1 MKDSEIRVRYAPSP
15 TGSLHVGGVRTALFN
30 WLFARKNSG
39 VFVLRIEDTDLER
52 STEESVEQLKRSLRW
67 IGLDWDE
74 GPEVGGPYPPYRQ
87 TERFDLYREAAK
99 ELLDS
104 GAAYYDF
111 ATPEE
116 LNAWREKVRAA
127 GRQPIYRGGPYRE
140 MDPEEV
146 RRKVEAGEPH
156 TVRFKTPREGQTVV
170 EDIIRGPVT
179 FENANL
185 EDFVLMKSTDTPT
198 YNFAAVVDDAQMRI
212 SHVIRG
218 PVTFENANLED
229 FVLMKSTDTPTY
241 NFAAVVD
248 DAQMRISH
256 VIRGDDH
263 LSNTPRQILIYRALG
278 NELPAFAHVPQV
290 LGPDKKK
297 LSKRHGAASV
307 EDFAAQGIL
316 PEALFNYL
324 ALLGAGY
331 AADEE
336 IFTPEELAERF
347 RIDRVSGNPAI
358 FDEGKLLAINQVYI
372 RRKGPEELALIAAPM
387 LVESGA
393 ATQEELERDMPRLT
407 KIMDLLKERIS
418 RVTDIPDA
426 IGYFYGASLDY
437 DPVEFEKQL
446 GKKFVREN
454 LPELYE
460 RLAALPDWTEESIEE
475 CVRGLAAEKEKGA
488 RHLIHPLRFATTGRT
503 VSAGLF
509 ETMQLL
515 GRKRC
520 LLRIKD
526 ALEKMQ
532 RLPV

>member
-1 MKDSEIRVRYAPSP
+1 MDASEIRVRYAPSP
-15 TGSLHVGGVRTALFN
+15 TGMLHVGGVRTALFN
-30 WLFARKNSG
+30 WLFARKNDG

-52 STEESVEQLKRSLRW
+52 STEESVEQLERSLRW
-67 IGLDWDE
+67 IGLEWDE

-99 ELLDS
+99 ELLQS

-116 LNAWREKVRAA
+116 LGAFREKARTE
-127 GRQPIYRGGPYRE
+127 GRQPIYIGGEYRD

-146 RRKVEAGEPH
+146 RKRIEAGEPH
-156 TVRFKTPREGQTVV
+156 TVRFKTPREGKTIV
-170 EDIIRGPVT
+170 EDMIRGPVT
-179 FENANL
+179 FDNANL
-185 EDFVLMKSTDTPT
+185 EDFVLMKSSDTPT
-198 YNFAAVVDDAQMRI
+198 YNFAAAVDDA
-212 SHVIRG
+212 
-218 PVTFENANLED
+218 
-229 FVLMKSTDTPTY
+229 LMK
-241 NFAAVVD
+241 
-248 DAQMRISH
+248 ISH

-263 LSNTPRQILIYRALG
+263 LSNTPRQILIYNALG
-278 NELPAFAHVPQV
+278 RGLPAFAHVPQV
-290 LGPDKKK
+290 LGPDTKK

-347 RIDRVSGNPAI
+347 RIDRVSGNPAV

-372 RRKGPEELALIAAPM
+372 RRQTPEELAMLAAPM

-393 ATQEELERDMPRLT
+393 ATTDELQRDMPRLT
-407 KIMDLLKERIS
+407 EIMDLLKERLS
-418 RVTDIPDA
+418 RTTDIPDA
-426 IGYFYGASLDY
+426 VGYFYGGKLDY
-437 DPVEFEKQL
+437 DSSEFEKQL
-446 GKKFVREN
+446 GKEFVREN
-454 LPELYE
+454 LPELKE
-460 RLAALPDWTEESIEE
+460 RLAALPEWTEEAIEE
-475 CVRGLAAEKEKGA
+475 TVRGLAAEKEKGA
-488 RHLIHPLRFATTGRT
+488 RHLIHPVRFATTGRT

-515 GRKRC
+515 GRERC
-520 LLRIKD
+520 LLRLED
-526 ALEKMQ
+526 AIQKMK

>member
-1 MKDSEIRVRYAPSP
+1 MDASEIRVRYAPSP
-15 TGSLHVGGVRTALFN
+15 TGMLHVGGVRTALFN
-30 WLFARKNSG
+30 WLFARKNDG

-67 IGLDWDE
+67 IGLEWDE
-74 GPEVGGPYPPYRQ
+74 GPEVGGPYTPYRQ

-99 ELLDS
+99 KLLDS
-104 GAAYYDF
+104 GDAYYDF

-116 LNAWREKVRAA
+116 LGAFREKARAE
-127 GRQPIYRGGPYRE
+127 GRQPIYTGGEYRD

-146 RRKVEAGEPH
+146 RKKIEAGEPY
-156 TVRFKTPREGQTVV
+156 TVRFKTPRGGQTVV
-170 EDIIRGPVT
+170 EDMIRGPVT

-185 EDFVLMKSTDTPT
+185 EDFVLMKSSDTPT
-198 YNFAAVVDDAQMRI
+198 YNFAAAVDDA
-212 SHVIRG
+212 
-218 PVTFENANLED
+218 L
-229 FVLMKSTDTPTY
+229 
-241 NFAAVVD
+241 
-248 DAQMRISH
+248 MRISH

-278 NELPAFAHVPQV
+278 RGLPAFAHVPQV

-347 RIDRVSGNPAI
+347 RIDRVSGNPAV

-372 RRKGPEELALIAAPM
+372 RRQTPEELAMLAAPM
-387 LVESGA
+387 LVESAA
-393 ATQEELERDMPRLT
+393 ATTEELQHDMPRLT
-407 KIMDLLKERIS
+407 EIMDLLKERLS
-418 RVTDIPDA
+418 RTTDIPDA
-426 IGYFYGASLDY
+426 VGYFYGGKLDY
-437 DPVEFEKQL
+437 DSSEFEKQL
-446 GKKFVREN
+446 GKEFVREN
-454 LPELYE
+454 LPELKE
-460 RLAALPDWTEESIEE
+460 RLAALPEWTEEAIEE
-475 CVRGLAAEKEKGA
+475 TVRGLAAEKEKGA

-515 GRKRC
+515 GRERC
-520 LLRIKD
+520 LLRLED
-526 ALEKMQ
+526 AIQKMQ

>member
-1 MKDSEIRVRYAPSP
+1 MDASEIRVRYAPSP
-15 TGSLHVGGVRTALFN
+15 TGMLHVGGVRTALFN
-30 WLFARKNSG
+30 WLFARKNDG

-67 IGLDWDE
+67 IGLEWDE

-99 ELLDS
+99 KLLNS

-116 LNAWREKVRAA
+116 LDAFREKARAER
-127 GRQPIYRGGPYRE
+127 RQPIYKGGEYRD
-140 MDPEEV
+140 MDPEEA
-146 RRKVEAGEPH
+146 RRKVEAGESH

-170 EDIIRGPVT
+170 EDMIRGAVT

-198 YNFAAVVDDAQMRI
+198 YNFAAAVDDAQMR
-212 SHVIRG
+212 
-218 PVTFENANLED
+218 
-229 FVLMKSTDTPTY
+229 M
-241 NFAAVVD
+241 
-248 DAQMRISH
+248 SH

-263 LSNTPRQILIYRALG
+263 LSNTPRQILIHEALG

-290 LGPDKKK
+290 LGPDRKK

-347 RIDRVSGNPAI
+347 RIDRVSGNPAV

-372 RRKGPEELALIAAPM
+372 RRKSPEELALIAAPI

-393 ATQEELERDMPRLT
+393 ATKEELERGMPRLT

-418 RVTDIPDA
+418 RTTDIPDA
-426 IGYFYGASLDY
+426 VGYFYGEKLDY
-437 DPVEFEKQL
+437 DAQEFEKQL
-446 GKKFVREN
+446 GKEFVREN
-454 LPELYE
+454 LPELYG
-460 RLAALPDWTEESIEE
+460 RLAALPEWTEESIEE
-475 CVRGLAAEKEKGA
+475 CVRGLAAEREKGA

-509 ETMQLL
+509 ETMALL
-515 GRKRC
+515 GRERC
-520 LLRIKD
+520 LLRLED
-526 ALEKMQ
+526 AIGKMQ
-532 RLPV
+532 TLPV

>member
-1 MKDSEIRVRYAPSP
+1 MDDSRIRVRYAPSP
-15 TGSLHVGGVRTALFN
+15 TGMLHVGGVRTALFN
-30 WLFARKNSG
+30 WLFARKNDG

-52 STEESVEQLKRSLRW
+52 STEESVEQLERSLRW
-67 IGLDWDE
+67 IGLEWDE

-99 ELLDS
+99 ELLQS

-116 LNAWREKVRAA
+116 LGAFREKARAA
-127 GRQPIYRGGPYRE
+127 GRQPIYRGGEYRD

-146 RRKVEAGEPH
+146 RKKIEAGEPY
-156 TVRFKTPREGQTVV
+156 TVRFKTPREGKTVV
-170 EDIIRGPVT
+170 EDMIRGPVT

-185 EDFVLMKSTDTPT
+185 EDFVLMKSSDTPT
-198 YNFAAVVDDAQMRI
+198 YNFAAAVDDA
-212 SHVIRG
+212 
-218 PVTFENANLED
+218 L
-229 FVLMKSTDTPTY
+229 
-241 NFAAVVD
+241 
-248 DAQMRISH
+248 MRISH

-278 NELPAFAHVPQV
+278 RELPAFAHVPQV

-336 IFTPEELAERF
+336 IFTPEELAVRF
-347 RIDRVSGNPAI
+347 RIDRVSGNPAV

-372 RRKGPEELALIAAPM
+372 RRQTPEELAMLAAPM

-393 ATQEELERDMPRLT
+393 ATTQELQRDMPRLT
-407 KIMDLLKERIS
+407 EIMDLLKERLS
-418 RVTDIPDA
+418 RTTDIPDA
-426 IGYFYGASLDY
+426 VGYFYGDRLDY
-437 DPVEFEKQL
+437 DPEEFEKQF
-446 GKKFVREN
+446 GKDFVREN
-454 LPELYE
+454 LPELHG
-460 RLAALPDWTEESIEE
+460 RLAALPEWTEEAIEE

-515 GRKRC
+515 GRERC
-520 LLRIKD
+520 LLRLED
-526 ALEKMQ
+526 AIQKMQ
-532 RLPV
+532 RLPVQPV

>member
-1 MKDSEIRVRYAPSP
+1 MENDTQIKVRYAPSP
-15 TGSLHVGGVRTALFN
+15 TGRLHVGGVRTALFN

-39 VFVLRIEDTDLER
+39 TFVLRIEDTDLER
-52 STEESVEQLKRSLRW
+52 STEESVEQLKRSMRW

-74 GPEVGGPYPPYRQ
+74 GPEAGGPHAPYRQ
-87 TERFDLYREAAK
+87 TERFDLYRGAARK
-99 ELLDS
+99 LLDS

-116 LNAWREKVRAA
+116 LADLREAARAE
-127 GRQPIYRGGPYRE
+127 GRQPIYTGGEYRE
-140 MDPEEV
+140 MDPDEARE
-146 RRKVEAGEPH
+146 RIEAGEPY
-156 TVRFKTPREGQTVV
+156 TVRFKTPRDGQTMVH
-170 EDIIRGPVT
+170 DMIRGPIT

-198 YNFAAVVDDAQMRI
+198 YNFAAAFDDAEM
-212 SHVIRG
+212 
-218 PVTFENANLED
+218 E
-229 FVLMKSTDTPTY
+229 
-241 NFAAVVD
+241 
-248 DAQMRISH
+248 ISH

-263 LSNTPRQILIYRALG
+263 LSNTPRQILIHEALG
-278 NELPAFAHVPQV
+278 NALPAFAHVPQV

-307 EDFAAQGIL
+307 EDFAERGYL

-336 IFTPEELAERF
+336 IFTPDELAERF

-358 FDEGKLLAINQVYI
+358 LDEKKLRAVNAVYM
-372 RRKGPEELALIAAPM
+372 RRKSLEELADLAAPM

-393 ATQEELERDMPRLT
+393 VNEEELDVPRLRE
-407 KIMDLLKERIS
+407 IMNLLKERIAL
-418 RVTDIPDA
+418 TTEIPDSV
-426 IGYFYGASLDY
+426 GYFYGGSLEY
-437 DPVEFEKQL
+437 DEEEFEKQFS
-446 GKKFVREN
+446 KEFVREN
-454 LPELYE
+454 FPELVECLTALPE
-460 RLAALPDWTEESIEE
+460 WTETAIEE
-475 CVRGLAAEKEKGA
+475 AVRGLAAEKEKGA
-488 RHLIHPLRFATTGRT
+488 RHLIHPLRFAVTGRT

-515 GRKRC
+515 GRERS
-520 LLRIKD
+520 LLRAGD
-526 ALEKMQ
+526 AVEKMQ

>member
-1 MKDSEIRVRYAPSP
+1 MKGSEIRVRYAPSP

-30 WLFARKNSG
+30 WLFARKNGG

-87 TERFDLYREAAK
+87 TERFDLYREAARK
-99 ELLDS
+99 LLES

-116 LNAWREKVRAA
+116 LASLREKARAER
-127 GRQPIYRGGPYRE
+127 RQPIYRGGEYRD
-140 MDPEEV
+140 MDPEEA

-170 EDIIRGPVT
+170 EDMIRGPVT

-198 YNFAAVVDDAQMRI
+198 YNFAAA
-212 SHVIRG
+212 
-218 PVTFENANLED
+218 
-229 FVLMKSTDTPTY
+229 
-241 NFAAVVD
+241 VD

-263 LSNTPRQILIYRALG
+263 LSNTPRQILIHKALG

-290 LGPDKKK
+290 LGPDRKK

-372 RRKGPEELALIAAPM
+372 RRKSPEELALIAAPM

-393 ATQEELERDMPRLT
+393 ATKEELERDTQRLT

-418 RVTDIPDA
+418 RVTDIPSA
-426 IGYFYGASLDY
+426 VGYFYGDKLDY
-437 DPVEFEKQL
+437 EAQEFEKQL
-446 GKKFVREN
+446 GKEFVREN
-454 LPELYE
+454 LPELHE
-460 RLAALPDWTEESIEE
+460 RLAALPEWTEEAIEE

-515 GRKRC
+515 GRERC
-520 LLRIKD
+520 LLRIED